1 MEELNKKYA
10 GCFVKLA
17 SEVVQ
22 IAEFYGRNDTMSV
35 FVTDTGGNT
44 TEYDLDM
51 LDLKLSYI
59 EPGLY
64 NYRNTVLLIKKT
76 GERQW
81 KRGFC
86 KSAYHVE
93 NPLAKFYL
101 QYEGRFIM
109 SNKPSAFK
117 WDVSS
122 VATIAKSF
130 DTYRMAVKSL
140 TRGKALARAFDK
152 GWVVSLS
159 MDSDGFWLSY
169 NKAKVASI
177 IDGKIYVTSKSFLE
191 EIKDLNRRQC
201 IGEIVC

>member
-1 MEELNKKYA
+1 MDELNRKYA
-10 GCFVKLA
+10 GCFVRIA

-22 IAEFYGRNDTMSV
+22 IVEFYRRNDTISV
-35 FVTDTGGNT
+35 FAIDTSGT
-44 TEYDLDM
+44 TFEYDLDM
-51 LDLKLSYI
+51 LDLNLSYI

-64 NYRNTVLLIKKT
+64 NYRNTVLVIKKT

-93 NPLAKFYL
+93 NPLARYYL
-101 QYEGRFIM
+101 RCEGKVIM
-109 SNKPSAFK
+109 SNSPSAFK

-122 VATIAKSF
+122 VATIFKSF
-130 DTYRMAVKSL
+130 NNYRMAVKSL
-140 TRGKALARAFDK
+140 TSGKAIARAFDK
-152 GWVVSLS
+152 GWIVSLS

>member
-1 MEELNKKYA
+1 MYELNRKYA
-10 GCFVKLA
+10 GCFVMLA

-22 IAEFYGRNDTMSV
+22 IVEFYRRNDTISV
-35 FVTDTGGNT
+35 FVVDTGGTT

-51 LDLKLSYI
+51 RYIKFSCI

-64 NYRNTVLLIKKT
+64 NYRNTVLLVKKT

-101 QYEGRFIM
+101 QCEGRIIM
-109 SNKPSAFK
+109 SNRPSAFK

-122 VATIAKSF
+122 VATIFKSF
-130 DTYRMAVKSL
+130 DSYRMAVKSL
-140 TRGKALARAFDK
+140 TSGKALARAFDK
-152 GWVVSLS
+152 GWIVSLS
-159 MDSDGFWLSY
+159 MDSGGFWLSY

>member
-1 MEELNKKYA
+1 MNELNRKYA
-10 GCFVKLA
+10 GCFVKIA

-22 IAEFYGRNDTMSV
+22 IVDFYRRNDTISV
-35 FVTDTGGNT
+35 FAINT
-44 TEYDLDM
+44 NGTTNEYNLDM
-51 LDLKLSYI
+51 LDLNLSYI

-86 KSAYHVE
+86 RSAYHVE
-93 NPLAKFYL
+93 NPLNKFYL
-101 QYEGRFIM
+101 RYEGSVIM

-122 VATIAKSF
+122 VATIFKSF

-140 TRGKALARAFDK
+140 TSGKALARAFDK
-152 GWVVSLS
+152 GWIVSLS

>member
-1 MEELNKKYA
+1 MDELNRKYA
-10 GCFVKLA
+10 GCFVMIA

-22 IAEFYGRNDTMSV
+22 IVEFYRRNDTISV
-35 FVTDTGGNT
+35 FAIDTSGT
-44 TEYDLDM
+44 TFEYDLDT
-51 LDLKLSYI
+51 LDLKFSYI

-86 KSAYHVE
+86 RSAYHVE
-93 NPLAKFYL
+93 NPLARFYL
-101 QYEGRFIM
+101 QCEGKVGM
-109 SNKPSAFK
+109 SKKPSAFK
-117 WDVSS
+117 WVVSS
-122 VATIAKSF
+122 VSTIFKSF
-130 DTYRMAVKSL
+130 DTYRIAVESL

-152 GWVVSLS
+152 GWIVSLS

-177 IDGKIYVTSKSFLE
+177 VDGKIYVTSKNFLE

>member
-1 MEELNKKYA
+1 MDELNKKYA
-10 GCFVKLA
+10 GCFAKLS

-22 IAEFYGRNDTMSV
+22 IVEFYRRNDTISV
-35 FVTDTGGNT
+35 FAINTTGNT
-44 TEYDLDM
+44 TEYNLDM
-51 LDLKLSYI
+51 IDLKLSPI

-64 NYRNTVLLIKKT
+64 NYRNTVLMVKKT

-81 KRGFC
+81 KRGLC

-93 NPLAKFYL
+93 NPLSKFYL
-101 QYEGRFIM
+101 RCEGRVDM
-109 SNKPSAFK
+109 SNRPSVFK

-122 VATIAKSF
+122 VAKLFKSF
-130 DTYRMAVKSL
+130 DSYRMAVKSL
-140 TRGKALARAFDK
+140 TSGKALARAFDK
-152 GWVVSLS
+152 GWIVSFS

>member
-1 MEELNKKYA
+1 MDELTRKYS
-10 GCFVKLA
+10 GCFVMIA

-22 IAEFYGRNDTMSV
+22 IVEFYRRNDTISV
-35 FVTDTGGNT
+35 FAINTSGTT

-51 LDLKLSYI
+51 LYLNLSYI

-64 NYRNTVLLIKKT
+64 NYRNTVLVIKKT

-93 NPLAKFYL
+93 NPLARFYL
-101 QYEGRFIM
+101 RCEGRVGM
-109 SNKPSAFK
+109 SIRPSAFK

-122 VATIAKSF
+122 VATLFKSF

-140 TRGKALARAFDK
+140 TSGKALARAFDK
-152 GWVVSLS
+152 GWIVSLS

-177 IDGKIYVTSKSFLE
+177 IDGKIYVTSKVFLE